1 MRARSWTELSQASI
15 ESVSELALNPKMS
28 LPRPDIKQIL
38 PTYRLPSLHPDL
50 QPYQFKDELHHPLV
64 SYEGGVYP
72 RFYAR
77 INKVYQDQKAK
88 RKRNVELNLWQSFY
102 PDLDLFERLHN
113 FYVEELDKPDFPQR
127 DPKYFKILGQI
138 WTNPESLGQ
147 SSSFLEL
154 MLGTMAGLP
163 LSKHVHHMMTSVE
176 QKKLTALP
184 KELTVFRGHDH
195 PLLHGISWTLNLDI
209 ALQFAMGSP
218 HQSSVSI
225 GTVLKSDVIAL
236 IDRWDEDE
244 LIVLTR
250 DAYDIETHPIDD
262 RWCPIERTAPWQKS

>member
-1 MRARSWTELSQASI
+1 
-15 ESVSELALNPKMS
+15 MS
-28 LPRPDIKQIL
+28 SPRLDIDQVL
-38 PTYRLPSLHPDL
+38 QTYRLPSLHPDL
-50 QPYQFKDELHHPLV
+50 QPYLSEKGLHHPLV
-64 SYEGGVYP
+64 HFEWAISP
-72 RFYAR
+72 RLHAR
-77 INKVYQDQKAK
+77 LNKIYQY
-88 RKRNVELNLWQSFY
+88 RKTSAARKLEPNLWQSFY

-113 FYVEELDKPDFPQR
+113 FYFEELDKPDFPQR
-127 DPKYFKILGQI
+127 DPKYFEMLGQI

-154 MLGTMAGLP
+154 TLGTMVGLP
-163 LSKHVHHMMTSVE
+163 LSKHVHHMMTSAE
-176 QKKLTALP
+176 QKKLTVLP

-209 ALQFAMGSP
+209 ALQFAVGSP

-225 GTVLKSDVIAL
+225 GTVQKSDVIAL

-250 DAYDIETHPIDD
+250 DVYDIETYPIDD
-262 RWCPIERTAPWQKS
+262 RWCPIERIAPWQKS